1 MMEKN
6 RSLFQLVPS
15 LVRISTQL
23 VYYKPLSNQGFKER
37 YIKKVPSWSKKG
49 ANLYS
54 RKSCIDEKFNFSMVK
69 KEPSFFQKGTKSGLS
84 WDQVGTKLALSRHHV
99 GTKLEPSLKFRSILK
114 LNKGDNA

>member
-37 YIKKVPSWSKKG
+37 YIKKVPSWSEKG

-54 RKSCIDEKFNFSMVK
+54 RKSCIDEIFNFCMIK
-69 KEPSFFQKGTKSGLS
+69 KEPTFFQKGTKIALS
-84 WDQVGTKLALSRHHV
+84 WNHV
-99 GTKLEPSLKFRSILK
+99 STKLEPSLKFCSILK
-114 LNKGDNA
+114 LNKGDNP